1 MGSNQIE
8 TSKSASAYEIN
19 EKENNIVSNEKKINE
34 KENINSNEKILNEKQ
49 STDLSEAPT
58 NEDTNSNETNKS
70 EDTNSNELNGSGDA
84 NLNESNVNEVK
95 PLKKDLYSNLL
106 SNYLPKY
113 SFCYDE
119 LELRPEY
126 KTEKYSYFFSIGKLV
141 DYLNKELNQALRD
154 YNLLLEPYDLI
165 DFSKKEQK
173 EKYNKKIG
181 AWPTVKRKLALLTHP
196 EQDSEEMK
204 KKAKITAFFLSQFN
218 TENKKHN
225 DNNPYYIAYFDFID
239 GKFHF
244 ENDPFFGEANSRL
257 SLEIDNDNYDD
268 YIQRLYEEFIS
279 LENSISLSLN
289 NQDKNKKEI
298 FMNYLI
304 RFFDNKIKKIEH
316 SLNKPTNLKNIRSKI
331 NELAMKYCY
340 YQHSEVKFFYDLTFE
355 ILYIIKDQPNEKEAL
370 VVKGANLD
378 SFKKTFEEEF
388 AKLNGFAISNE
399 DETQENDNDYIK
411 KCDKNIK
418 FYEGKST
425 ESEKEIK
432 KMKEDNLHK
441 SIDSIIS
448 IAGVINN
455 NVGEENNKKKITN
468 EDIVKGGDAVKNIAD
483 IYTNEKT
490 IDRIKLNEENR
501 KKQLIYWKKLKNIK
515 LLLNNIENILKEN
528 VEFKAIIISQKI
540 DKNNDSFITKIIY

>member
-1 MGSNQIE
+1 MGSDQIE
-8 TSKSASAYEIN
+8 ASTSTYEIN
-19 EKENNIVSNEKKINE
+19 EKENIIVSNEQKINEKENIVSNEKKINE
-34 KENINSNEKILNEKQ
+34 KQ
-49 STDLSEAPT
+49 SIDLSEAPT
-58 NEDTNSNETNKS
+58 NEDTKSNESNRS
-70 EDTNSNELNGSGDA
+70 EDAS
-84 NLNESNVNEVK
+84 LNESNVNEVK

-106 SNYLPKY
+106 SNYLTNYLPNY
-113 SFCYDE
+113 SFYYDG

-181 AWPTVKRKLALLTHP
+181 FFPTLKRNIALLAHP

-204 KKAKITAFFLSQFN
+204 KKAKCIAFFLSQFN

-225 DNNPYYIAYFDFID
+225 ENNPYYIAYFDFID

-279 LENSISLSLN
+279 LEISISLT

-298 FMNYLI
+298 FKNYLI
-304 RFFDNKIKKIEH
+304 RSFDKKIKLIEH
-316 SLNKPTNLKNIRSKI
+316 SLDKPESETNLKNIRSKI
-331 NELAMKYCY
+331 NKLAMKYCY
-340 YQHSEVKFFYDLTFE
+340 CQQSEVKFFYDLTFE

-418 FYEGKST
+418 FYERKST
-425 ESEKEIK
+425 ENKEKIN
-432 KMKEDNLHK
+432 KMNKIKEDSLKK
-441 SIDSIIS
+441 SFTNITSL
-448 IAGVINN
+448 AVAINN
-455 NVGEENNKKKITN
+455 DIGEENNRKS
-468 EDIVKGGDAVKNIAD
+468 IVNNIIEKGGDTIMNISD
-483 IYTNEKT
+483 INTAGEK
-490 IDRIKLNEENR
+490 INSINLSEENIQQ
-501 KKQLIYWKKLKNIK
+501 QLIYWKKLKNIK

-528 VEFKAIIISQKI
+528 IEFKAIIISQKI
-540 DKNNDSFITKIIY
+540 DKNNDSFITKVIY